1 MTNSHNPVPNIKQ
14 HVDDIEQRINNFI
27 KKLIWFLIVANVILG
42 GITVYDKFIYDHTP
56 IVYRE
61 IATIHPNEV

>member
-1 MTNSHNPVPNIKQ
+1 MIKNF
-14 HVDDIEQRINNFI
+14 RINPEINEDTKQFFR
-27 KKLIWFLIVANVILG
+27 KLIWFLIVANVILG
-42 GITVYDKFIYDHTP
+42 GMTYYDKFIYDHTP

>member
-1 MTNSHNPVPNIKQ
+1 MIKNF
-14 HVDDIEQRINNFI
+14 RINPEINEDTKQFFR
-27 KKLIWFLIVANVILG
+27 KLIWTLIVANVILG
-42 GITVYDKFIYDHTP
+42 GMTYYDKFIYDHTP